1 MIRGSVDDQRA
12 LSGGGKR
19 MSRSVPSTTSRD
31 RLLREEI
38 RTARLACGLRAQVVP
53 KRGVARKIAI
63 FSTRY
68 GSIDLVFSPE
78 PGRDPAPTPP
88 GIAHFLEHQLF
99 KKQDMDVL
107 MEFGRFGAS
116 SNAFTDYNST
126 TYYFA
131 GTERFDECLDLLVRL
146 VYAPHFTDE
155 GVAKEKLIIEQELK
169 MYDDQPDYRIYK
181 NLMANLYREHPVRID
196 IGGSVETIQKIDTPL
211 LGSCYRRFYHPSNM
225 GFIAC
230 GDLDPDALFGRLEE
244 LLPASRFAPANGAI
258 ARTYPSEPVAPART
272 LVRDSAVV
280 SRPRVI
286 VGYKDL
292 ALEGSLLDRELA
304 TSVLLDN
311 LFGPTSAFH
320 GKWYRQGLID
330 ETFSASHTAEPE
342 FGFTLIGGESDDPE
356 KLAAEIRKEIARASK
371 SRLHRRDVDRS
382 RRKRLGRYLRSFD
395 SPDGIAFMVLGF
407 SMKGL
412 DVFEFPKALSRLNP
426 KVLEGR
432 LKEHLREDRS
442 AVSILDPKRN
452 PP

>member
-1 MIRGSVDDQRA
+1 MISRVRGSETDRA
-12 LSGGGKR
+12 LSEGGKR
-19 MSRSVPSTTSRD
+19 MSRSVPSTRTRD

-38 RTARLACGLRAQVVP
+38 RTARLSCGLQAHVVP
-53 KRGVARKIAI
+53 KRGVSRKVAI

-68 GSIDLVFSPE
+68 GSIDLVFSPG
-78 PGRDPAPTPP
+78 PGLEPAPTPA

-99 KKQDMDVL
+99 KKQDVDVL

-126 TYYFA
+126 NYYFS

-146 VYAPHFTDE
+146 VYAPHFTDD

-181 NLMANLYREHPVRID
+181 NLMAALYREHPVRID
-196 IGGSVETIQKIDTPL
+196 IGGSVETIQEIDTPL
-211 LGSCYRRFYHPSNM
+211 LSSCYRRFYHPSNM

-230 GDLDPDALFGRLEE
+230 GDLDPDTVFGRLEDA
-244 LLPASRFAPANGAI
+244 LPAERFTPADGAI
-258 ARTYPSEPVAPART
+258 ARSYPSEPVGPGRD
-272 LVRDSAVV
+272 LVRDAAVV

-292 ALEGSLLDRELA
+292 TLEGPLLDRELA
-304 TSVLLDN
+304 TAVLLDN
-311 LFGPTSAFH
+311 LFGPTSSFH
-320 GKWYRQGLID
+320 SKWYRNGLID
-330 ETFSASHTAEPE
+330 DSFSASHTAEPE
-342 FGFTLIGGESDDPE
+342 FGFTLIGGETDEPE
-356 KLAAEIRKEIARASK
+356 KLAAVIRREIARASRA
-371 SRLHRRDVDRS
+371 RLQRRDVDRA

-407 SMKGL
+407 AMKGL
-412 DVFEFPKALSRLNP
+412 DVFEFPAALSRLTP
-426 KVLEGR
+426 RGLERR
-432 LKEHLREDRS
+432 LQEHLREDRA

-452 PP
+452 

>member
-1 MIRGSVDDQRA
+1 
-12 LSGGGKR
+12 
-19 MSRSVPSTTSRD
+19 MSRSLPSTRTRD
-31 RLLREEI
+31 PVLREEI
-38 RTARLACGLRAQVVP
+38 LTARLSCGLQAHVVP
-53 KRGVARKIAI
+53 KRGVSRKIAI

-78 PGRDPAPTPP
+78 PGRPPAPTPP

-126 TYYFA
+126 TYYFS
-131 GTERFDECLDLLVRL
+131 GTEKFEDCFDLLVRL
-146 VYAPHFTDE
+146 VFAPHFTDE

-181 NLMANLYREHPVRID
+181 NLMAALYRRHPVRID
-196 IGGSVETIQKIDTPL
+196 IGGSVETIQEIDTPL
-211 LGSCYRRFYHPSNM
+211 LSSCYRRFYHPSNM

-230 GDLDPDALFGRLEE
+230 GDLDPDEVFRRLDQA
-244 LLPASRFAPANGAI
+244 LPAAKFAPVNGAI
-258 ARTYPSEPVAPART
+258 DRAYPLEPPGPTRD

-286 VGYKDL
+286 LGYKDL
-292 ALEGSLLDRELA
+292 ALEGPLLDRELA

-320 GKWYRQGLID
+320 SKWYRNGLID
-330 ETFSASHTAEPE
+330 DTFSASHTAEPE
-342 FGFTLIGGESDDPE
+342 FGFTLIGGETDEPE
-356 KLAAEIRKEIARASK
+356 KLAAEIRKEIARAS
-371 SRLHRRDVDRS
+371 RAPLRRRDVERA

-407 SMKGL
+407 AMKGL
-412 DVFEFPKALSRLNP
+412 DVFAFPKALSRLTP
-426 KVLEGR
+426 RGLEKR
-432 LKEHLREDRS
+432 LKEHLREDRA
-442 AVSILDPKRN
+442 AVSILEPKRN
-452 PP
+452 

>member
-1 MIRGSVDDQRA
+1 
-12 LSGGGKR
+12 
-19 MSRSVPSTTSRD
+19 MSRTVPSTRTRD

-38 RTARLACGLRAQVVP
+38 RTARLSCGLRAHVVP
-53 KRGVARKIAI
+53 KRGVSRKIAI

-68 GSIDLVFSPE
+68 GSIDLVFSPA
-78 PGRDPAPTPP
+78 PGRPPAPTPP

-126 TYYFA
+126 TYYFS
-131 GTERFDECLDLLVRL
+131 GTDRFEECLDLLVRL
-146 VYAPHFTDE
+146 VFAPHFTDE

-181 NLMANLYREHPVRID
+181 NLMAALYRDHPVRID
-196 IGGSVETIQKIDTPL
+196 IGGSVETIQEIDTPL
-211 LGSCYRRFYHPSNM
+211 LTSCYRRFYHPANM
-225 GFIAC
+225 GFMAS
-230 GDLDPDALFGRLEE
+230 GDLDADAIFARLEKA
-244 LLPASRFAPANGAI
+244 LPPSSFGASKDEI
-258 ARTYPSEPVAPART
+258 ARDYPSEPPAPT
-272 LVRDSAVV
+272 KELVRDSAVV

-311 LFGPTSAFH
+311 LFGSTSAFH
-320 GKWYRQGLID
+320 AKWFRRGLID
-330 ETFSASHTAEPE
+330 DTFSASHTAEPE
-342 FGFTLIGGESDDPE
+342 FGFTLIGGETDEPE
-356 KLAAEIRKEIARASK
+356 KLAAEIRKEIARAGRARFK
-371 SRLHRRDVDRS
+371 KRDLDRA

-407 SMKGL
+407 AMKGL
-412 DVFEFPKALSRLNP
+412 DVFSFPKALSRLTP
-426 KVLEGR
+426 ARIHDR
-432 LKEHLREDRS
+432 LREHLREDRA

-452 PP
+452 GQ

>member
-1 MIRGSVDDQRA
+1 
-12 LSGGGKR
+12 
-19 MSRSVPSTTSRD
+19 MSRSVPSTTTRD

-38 RTARLACGLRAQVVP
+38 RTATLSCGLQAHVVP
-53 KRGVARKIAI
+53 KPGVSRKVAV

-78 PGRDPAPTPP
+78 PGRPPAPTPP

-126 TYYFA
+126 TYYFS

-146 VYAPHFTDE
+146 VFAPHFTDD

-181 NLMANLYREHPVRID
+181 NLMAALYREHPVRID
-196 IGGSVETIQKIDTPL
+196 IGGSVETIQEIDTPL
-211 LGSCYRRFYHPSNM
+211 LASCYRRFYHPSNM
-225 GFIAC
+225 GFVAC
-230 GDLDPDALFGRLEE
+230 GDLDPGDVFRGLEAA
-244 LLPASRFAPANGAI
+244 LPASRFPSADGPI
-258 ARTYPSEPVAPART
+258 ARKYPSEPVPPTRE
-272 LVRDSAVV
+272 LVRESAVV

-292 ALEGSLLDRELA
+292 AIGDPILDRELESA
-304 TSVLLDN
+304 VLLDN

-320 GKWYRQGLID
+320 GTWYRKGLID
-330 ETFSASHTAEPE
+330 DTFSASHTAEPE
-342 FGFTLIGGESDDPE
+342 FGYTLIGGETDEPE
-356 KLAAEIRKEIARASK
+356 KLAAEIRREIVRAS
-371 SRLHRRDVDRS
+371 RRRFRRRDVERA

-407 SMKGL
+407 AMKGL
-412 DVFEFPKALSRLNP
+412 DVFSFPKALSRLTP
-426 KVLEGR
+426 GCLEER
-432 LKEHLREDRS
+432 LGEHLREDRA
-442 AVSILDPKRN
+442 AVSILDVKRN
-452 PP
+452 

>member
-1 MIRGSVDDQRA
+1 
-12 LSGGGKR
+12 
-19 MSRSVPSTTSRD
+19 MSSAVPSTRTRD

-38 RTARLACGLRAQVVP
+38 RTARLSSGLQALVVP
-53 KRGVARKIAI
+53 KRGVTRKIAI

-68 GSIDLVFSPE
+68 GSIDLVFSPG
-78 PGRDPAPTPP
+78 PGLDPAPTPA

-126 TYYFA
+126 TYYFS
-131 GTERFDECLDLLVRL
+131 GTERFEECLDLLVRL
-146 VYAPHFTDE
+146 VYAPHFTDD

-181 NLMANLYREHPVRID
+181 NLMASLYREHPVRID

-211 LGSCYRRFYHPSNM
+211 LSSCYRRFYHPSNM

-230 GDLDPDALFGRLEE
+230 GDLDPDDVFQRLEKA
-244 LLPASRFAPANGAI
+244 LPASRFAPANGSI
-258 ARTYPSEPVAPART
+258 ARAYPSEPVGPVKG

-292 ALEGSLLDRELA
+292 ALDGPLLDRELA

-320 GKWYRQGLID
+320 AKWYRQGLID
-330 ETFSASHTAEPE
+330 DSFSASHTAEPE
-342 FGFTLIGGESDDPE
+342 FGFTLIGGESDEPE
-356 KLAAEIRKEIARASK
+356 KLADEIRKEIQRAAK
-371 SRLHRRDVDRS
+371 GRLHKRDVERA

-407 SMKGL
+407 AMKGL
-412 DVFEFPKALSRLNP
+412 DVFDFPKAVGRLNVRALD
-426 KVLEGR
+426 KR
-432 LKEHLREDRS
+432 MREHLLEDRT
-442 AVSILDPKRN
+442 AVSILE
-452 PP
+452 

>member
-1 MIRGSVDDQRA
+1 
-12 LSGGGKR
+12 
-19 MSRSVPSTTSRD
+19 MSRPVPSARKRD

-38 RTARLACGLRAQVVP
+38 RSARLSCGLEAHVVP
-53 KRGVARKIAI
+53 KRGVSRKIAI

-68 GSIDLVFSPE
+68 GSIDLVFSPG
-78 PGRDPAPTPP
+78 PGRPPAPTPA

-116 SNAFTDYNST
+116 SNAFTDYTST
-126 TYYFA
+126 TYYFS
-131 GTERFDECLDLLVRL
+131 GTERFDEALDLLVRL
-146 VYAPHFTDE
+146 VYAPHFTDD

-181 NLMANLYREHPVRID
+181 NLMAALYREHPVRID
-196 IGGSVETIQKIDTPL
+196 IGGSVETIQHIDTPL
-211 LGSCYRRFYHPSNM
+211 LSSCYRRFYHPSNM
-225 GFIAC
+225 GFMAC
-230 GDLDPDALFGRLEE
+230 GDLDPDAVFGRLEDA
-244 LLPASRFAPANGAI
+244 LPAARFAPADGAI
-258 ARTYPSEPVAPART
+258 ARSYPAEPPGPAKQ

-311 LFGPTSAFH
+311 IFGPTSAFH
-320 GKWYRQGLID
+320 AKWYGKGLID
-330 ETFSASHTAEPE
+330 DTFSASHSAEPE
-342 FGFTLIGGESDDPE
+342 FGFTLIGGETDEPE
-356 KLAAEIRKEIARASK
+356 KLAEEIRKEIARASRG
-371 SRLHRRDVDRS
+371 RLKRRDVDRA

-395 SPDGIAFMVLGF
+395 SPDGIGFMVLGF
-407 SMKGL
+407 AMKGL
-412 DVFEFPKALSRLNP
+412 DVFSFPRALSRLTP
-426 KVLEGR
+426 GGLQDR
-432 LKEHLREDRS
+432 LREHLREDRS

-452 PP
+452 

>member
-1 MIRGSVDDQRA
+1 
-12 LSGGGKR
+12 
-19 MSRSVPSTTSRD
+19 MSSAVPSTRTRD

-38 RTARLACGLRAQVVP
+38 RSARLSCGLQALVVP
-53 KRGVARKIAI
+53 KRGVTRKIAI

-78 PGRDPAPTPP
+78 AGRDPAPTPA

-126 TYYFA
+126 TYYFS
-131 GTERFDECLDLLVRL
+131 GTERFEECLDLLVRL

-181 NLMANLYREHPVRID
+181 NLMASLYREHPVRID
-196 IGGSVETIQKIDTPL
+196 IGGSVETIQHIDTPL
-211 LGSCYRRFYHPSNM
+211 LSSCYRRFYHPSNM

-230 GDLDPDALFGRLEE
+230 GDLDPDDVFRRLEKA
-244 LLPASRFAPANGAI
+244 LPASRFAPANGSI
-258 ARTYPSEPVAPART
+258 ARSYPAEPVGPSKK

-292 ALEGSLLDRELA
+292 AIDGPLLDRELA

-320 GKWYRQGLID
+320 SKWYRQGLID
-330 ETFSASHTAEPE
+330 DTFSASHTAEPE
-342 FGFTLIGGESDDPE
+342 FGFTLIGGETDEPE
-356 KLAAEIRKEIARASK
+356 KLAEEIRKEIARASK
-371 SRLHRRDVDRS
+371 TKLHKRDVERA

-407 SMKGL
+407 AMKGL
-412 DVFEFPKALSRLNP
+412 DVFEFPKALGRLN
-426 KVLEGR
+426 VRCLDRR
-432 LKEHLREDRS
+432 LREHLLEDRA

-452 PP
+452 

>member
-1 MIRGSVDDQRA
+1 
-12 LSGGGKR
+12 
-19 MSRSVPSTTSRD
+19 MSRSVASTTTRD

-38 RTARLACGLRAQVVP
+38 RTATLSCGLQAHVVP
-53 KRGVARKIAI
+53 KSGVSRKVAV

-78 PGRDPAPTPP
+78 PGRPPAPTPP

-99 KKQDMDVL
+99 KKQDLDVL

-126 TYYFA
+126 TYYFS
-131 GTERFDECLDLLVRL
+131 GTDRFDECLDLLVRL
-146 VYAPHFTDE
+146 VFAPHFTDD

-181 NLMANLYREHPVRID
+181 NLMAALYREHPVRID

-211 LGSCYRRFYHPSNM
+211 LASCYRRFYHPSNM
-225 GFIAC
+225 GFVAC
-230 GDLDPDALFGRLEE
+230 GDLDSDDVFRRLEAA
-244 LLPASRFAPANGAI
+244 LPASRFPSADGPI
-258 ARTYPSEPVAPART
+258 ARKYPSEPVPPARE
-272 LVRDSAVV
+272 LVRESAVV

-292 ALEGSLLDRELA
+292 AIGGPILDRELA

-311 LFGPTSAFH
+311 LFGPTSEFH
-320 GKWYRQGLID
+320 GKWYRKGLID
-330 ETFSASHTAEPE
+330 DTFSASHTAEPE
-342 FGFTLIGGESDDPE
+342 FGYTLIGGETDEPE
-356 KLAAEIRKEIARASK
+356 KLAAEIRREIVRASRG
-371 SRLHRRDVDRS
+371 RLRRRDVDRA

-407 SMKGL
+407 AMKGL
-412 DVFEFPKALSRLNP
+412 DVFAFPKALSRLTP
-426 KVLEGR
+426 PALERR
-432 LKEHLREDRS
+432 LKEHLREDRA

-452 PP
+452 

>member
-1 MIRGSVDDQRA
+1 
-12 LSGGGKR
+12 
-19 MSRSVPSTTSRD
+19 MSRSLPSTRTRD
-31 RLLREEI
+31 PVLREEI
-38 RTARLACGLRAQVVP
+38 LTARLSCGLQAHVVP
-53 KRGVARKIAI
+53 KRGVSRKIAI

-78 PGRDPAPTPP
+78 PGRPPAPTPP

-126 TYYFA
+126 TYYFS
-131 GTERFDECLDLLVRL
+131 GTEKFEDCFDLLVRL
-146 VYAPHFTDE
+146 VFAPHFTDE

-181 NLMANLYREHPVRID
+181 NLMAALYRRHPVRID
-196 IGGSVETIQKIDTPL
+196 IGGSVETIQEIDTPL
-211 LGSCYRRFYHPSNM
+211 LSSCYRRFYHPSNM

-230 GDLDPDALFGRLEE
+230 GDLDPDEVFRRLDQA
-244 LLPASRFAPANGAI
+244 LPAAKFAPVNGAI
-258 ARTYPSEPVAPART
+258 DRAYPSEPPGPTRD

-286 VGYKDL
+286 LGYKDL
-292 ALEGSLLDRELA
+292 ALEGPLLDRELA

-320 GKWYRQGLID
+320 SKWYRNGLID
-330 ETFSASHTAEPE
+330 DTFSASHTAEPE
-342 FGFTLIGGESDDPE
+342 FGFTLIGGETDEPE
-356 KLAAEIRKEIARASK
+356 KLAAEIRKEIARAS
-371 SRLHRRDVDRS
+371 RAPLRRRDVERA

-407 SMKGL
+407 AMKGL
-412 DVFEFPKALSRLNP
+412 DVFAFPKALSRLTP
-426 KVLEGR
+426 RGLEKR
-432 LKEHLREDRS
+432 LKEHLREDRA
-442 AVSILDPKRN
+442 AVSILEPKRN
-452 PP
+452 